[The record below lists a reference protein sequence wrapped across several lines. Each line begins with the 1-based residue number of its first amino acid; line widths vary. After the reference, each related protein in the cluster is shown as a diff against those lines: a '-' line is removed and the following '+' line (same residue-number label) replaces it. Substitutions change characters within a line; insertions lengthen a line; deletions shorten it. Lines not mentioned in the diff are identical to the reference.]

1 MIIHRQINSCSTNMN
16 VVNNE
21 LPAFKEK
28 NKQRTPEGS
37 KNPQRTCILLFLIK
51 SGEVSLAAGL
61 FLKGWADEKKPPS
74 FSKTKAGR
82 ISFPSVDFWFV
93 QSCFATIIFLVEF
106 LSRCMWIL
114 NPLPGELW
122 TWTLSWSLLSDTLLC
137 TSRFVQFGVI

>member
-61 FLKGWADEKKPPS
+61 FLKGWADEKSHLPS
-74 FSKTKAGR
+74 LKQR
-82 ISFPSVDFWFV
+82 
-93 QSCFATIIFLVEF
+93 LVEYLF
-106 LSRCMWIL
+106 L
-114 NPLPGELW
+114 LW
-122 TWTLSWSLLSDTLLC
+122 TSDLCKAVLPQLYSL
-137 TSRFVQFGVI
+137 